1 LLIEGNNF
9 CHCYILV
16 LLIHLGSVAIRT
28 VFFDRARITLLV
40 EVLGEIREMI
50 RIRRRSMNHQSLLV
64 LARKGEGQKAQMQL

>member
-1 LLIEGNNF
+1 
-9 CHCYILV
+9 
-16 LLIHLGSVAIRT
+16 
-28 VFFDRARITLLV
+28 V

>member
-1 LLIEGNNF
+1 VFGGNKNHINF
-9 CHCYILV
+9 ILFI
-16 LLIHLGSVAIRT
+16 LLGSVDIRALL
-28 VFFDRARITLLV
+28 FNRARITLLV